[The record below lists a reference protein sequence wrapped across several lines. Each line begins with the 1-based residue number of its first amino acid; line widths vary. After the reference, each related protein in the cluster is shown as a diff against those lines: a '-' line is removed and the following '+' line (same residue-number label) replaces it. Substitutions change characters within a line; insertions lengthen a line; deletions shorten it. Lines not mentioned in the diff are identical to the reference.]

1 MCRSW
6 RELSNAYLLAKI
18 GVDTAENEPYFLKIP
33 KPSKLFI
40 IQVNPLFRSPPYPQ
54 GSSSRDVQAS
64 HIRDA
69 QREERHLLEILIFL
83 TDSSLDS

>member
-1 MCRSW
+1 MLKID
-6 RELSNAYLLAKI
+6 EGLAKI

-69 QREERHLLEILIFL
+69 QREERHLLHLGEGLPKGQGQQN
-83 TDSSLDS
+83 